1 MFQFVHSKDSNLTTV
16 VVHSNEDISTATTAH
31 DPCPAPD
38 DGNVTESKTEVE
50 TKRVPTSG
58 LPFKIDI
65 LSDTTTKRDELNNN
79 EGNHMKKIAN
89 KILLSLSFSFKDF
102 EIFSIHRHNDIND
115 TINQRL
121 RK

>member
-1 MFQFVHSKDSNLTTV
+1 MNVGPASEFDPEFELFRIHVICDHRCFCYFS
-16 VVHSNEDISTATTAH
+16 TTAH

-58 LPFKIDI
+58 LPIKIDI

-79 EGNHMKKIAN
+79 EGNHMQKIAN
-89 KILLSLSFSFKDF
+89 KILLSLSF
-102 EIFSIHRHNDIND
+102 RWV
-115 TINQRL
+115 RL
-121 RK
+121 